1 MHKGNAIII
10 GGHCSHP
17 FSTVQVY
24 SVDKNIWTKQVATP
38 VARSYHSSVLYKN
51 RFVITFGGMGVY
63 DVSRKAV
70 AVSTPSLYWTYHH
83 SQIVN
88 YVCIIKTV
96 YNHVVV
102 IHQF

>member
-1 MHKGNAIII
+1 MHKGDAIII

-24 SVDKNIWTKQVATP
+24 SVDKNVWTKQVPTP

-63 DVSRKAV
+63 DVSRKSRSCFNT
-70 AVSTPSLYWTYHH
+70 VSLLDLSTFTNRQLRMHNEDS
-83 SQIVN
+83 I
-88 YVCIIKTV
+88 
-96 YNHVVV
+96 
-102 IHQF
+102 